1 MSADIATTKEYLKM
15 IFKNEGVDMI
25 TFIVGLIIL
34 SITNPGLFPLDLLQ
48 LIVQIGIIISFTSI
62 IIRISLSIFRNTYLH
77 IGETRAKYKAQDWT
91 ITKSIK
97 DTIKDKIAPEVEK
110 KEDDSKINTS
120 EPIY

>member
-34 SITNPGLFPLDLLQ
+34 SITNPGLFPMDLLQ

-62 IIRISLSIFRNTYLH
+62 IIRISLSVFRNTYLH

-110 KEDDSKINTS
+110 KEDDSKIS